1 MDTGRIGHV
10 DSYHY
15 AALELAGVY
24 GRWSFQGEL
33 QRLGIDRAQGPD
45 GAAYPDLAFN
55 GTYALGS
62 FFLTGESRNYY
73 QRLGSFW
80 RVSPHREFDPWGDGG
95 WGAFEIAARLSR
107 IDLDDEVD
115 AVGGV
120 RGGTSNNVSLALN
133 WYFNPYV
140 RLSLNYVR
148 AEVQNL
154 DEHGMPEGGT
164 VDGVGMRLRW
174 EF

>member
-1 MDTGRIGHV
+1 M
-10 DSYHY
+10 
-15 AALELAGVY
+15 
-24 GRWSFQGEL
+24 
-33 QRLGIDRAQGPD
+33 
-45 GAAYPDLAFN
+45 
-55 GTYALGS
+55 
-62 FFLTGESRNYY
+62 
-73 QRLGSFW
+73 
-80 RVSPHREFDPWGDGG
+80 SPHRPFDPWGDGG

-148 AEVQNL
+148 AEVRNL